1 MKKLVRTSPCNNTHS
16 LLQVWNVELEAI
28 AQRWADQCTHGHD
41 STKGKLDGTYVGQNV
56 AVSSNSQQ
64 QDEAAVQGGMTNAA
78 QNWYDEV
85 TDPGFD
91 SQKIN
96 PFM

>member
-1 MKKLVRTSPCNNTHS
+1 M
-16 LLQVWNVELEAI
+16 ELEAI
-28 AQRWADQCTHGHD
+28 AQRWADQCTFGHD
-41 STKGKLDGTYVGQNV
+41 SPPGKKLNWKLDGTSVGQNV
-56 AVSSNSQQ
+56 AIKFNSAQ
-64 QDEAAVQGGMTNAA
+64 QDEAAVQRLMTSAA

>member
-1 MKKLVRTSPCNNTHS
+1 MYCILFY
-16 LLQVWNVELEAI
+16 QVWNTELESV
-28 AQRWADQCTHGHD
+28 AQRWADQCTFGHD
-41 STKGKLDGTYVGQNV
+41 SERSKLDGTYVGQN
-56 AVSSNSQQ
+56 AYWGGNSQQ

-91 SQKIN
+91 SQTIN
-96 PFM
+96 PYT